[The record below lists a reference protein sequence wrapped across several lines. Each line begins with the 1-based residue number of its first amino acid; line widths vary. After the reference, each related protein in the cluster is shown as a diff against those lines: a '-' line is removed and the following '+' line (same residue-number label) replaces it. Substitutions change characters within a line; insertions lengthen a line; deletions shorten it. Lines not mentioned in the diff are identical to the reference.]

1 MNMRDFDMEFFFMFI
16 LAMGV
21 VMVFLWII
29 VFALRSHEK
38 AKNNSQ
44 PVKTNTAKLIDMQ
57 QVPAGQ
63 IVIGE
68 IWVMFELDNGERIR
82 LKANPKNSLVV
93 GDKGILTWQGTNI
106 LKFER
111 NK

>member
-1 MNMRDFDMEFFFMFI
+1 MNMHDFDMESLFLI
-16 LAMGV
+16 ICIMGV
-21 VMVFLWII
+21 LMVFMWII

-38 AKNNSQ
+38 AKNNAQ
-44 PVKTNTAKLIDMQ
+44 PVKTNSAKLIDMQ

-63 IVIGE
+63 IVIGD
-68 IWVMFELDNGERIR
+68 IGVMFELDNGERIR

-93 GDKGILTWQGTNI
+93 GDKGLLTWQGTNI
-106 LKFER
+106 IKFER